1 MADMKLKNRS
11 YAPRHLT
18 ERSAPSPAALRDDSD
33 RYHRTAK
40 AKMKRR
46 ELITGPNKILREAA
60 ENRQRMVAPVNRQL
74 IEFAERSHELNRRRM
89 RNVPLPF
96 AAAFLLPVLLLII
109 RNMTDSSKVAFLIIW
124 IFGMFIISAFLLM
137 VSFSDNDL
145 QERLRTLQSAI
156 PYVEETELDTL
167 RLDDDLRELRRREQ
181 GLEQA
186 IKEHIAE
193 RVGREADNEKD

>member
-89 RNVPLPF
+89 RNGVIWL
-96 AAAFLLPVLLLII
+96 FLLPVLLLII

>member
-89 RNVPLPF
+89 RNGVIWL
-96 AAAFLLPVLLLII
+96 FLLPVLLLII

-167 RLDDDLRELRRREQ
+167 RLDDDLRELRQREQ

>member
-89 RNVPLPF
+89 RNGVIWL
-96 AAAFLLPVLLLII
+96 FLLPVLLLII

-156 PYVEETELDTL
+156 PYVEETELDKL

>member
-1 MADMKLKNRS
+1 MADLKLKNKA

-18 ERSAPSPAALRDDSD
+18 GQSAPSPAALRDDGD

-40 AKMKRR
+40 ARMKRR
-46 ELITGPNKILREAA
+46 ELITGPNKILREVA

-89 RNVPLPF
+89 RNGVIWL
-96 AAAFLLPVLLLII
+96 FLLPVLLLII

-124 IFGMFIISAFLLM
+124 IFGMFVISAFLLM
-137 VSFSDNDL
+137 VAYSDNDL
-145 QERLRTLQSAI
+145 QERLRALQSAI
-156 PYVEETELDTL
+156 PYVEETELDKL
-167 RLDDDLRELRRREQ
+167 RLDNDLRELRRREQ

>member
-74 IEFAERSHELNRRRM
+74 TEFAERSHELNRRRM
-89 RNVPLPF
+89 RNGVIWL
-96 AAAFLLPVLLLII
+96 FLLPVLLLII

>member
-1 MADMKLKNRS
+1 MADMKLKSRS

-18 ERSAPSPAALRDDSD
+18 GRSAPSPAALRDDSD

-89 RNVPLPF
+89 RNGVIWL
-96 AAAFLLPVLLLII
+96 FLLPVLLLII

-156 PYVEETELDTL
+156 PYVEETELDKL

>member
-18 ERSAPSPAALRDDSD
+18 GQSAPSPAALRDDSD

-89 RNVPLPF
+89 RNGVIWL
-96 AAAFLLPVLLLII
+96 FLLPVLLLII

-156 PYVEETELDTL
+156 PYVEETELDKL

>member
-18 ERSAPSPAALRDDSD
+18 ERSAPSTAALRDDSD

-89 RNVPLPF
+89 RNGVIWL
-96 AAAFLLPVLLLII
+96 FLLPVLLLII

-156 PYVEETELDTL
+156 PYVEETELDKL